1 MPGKKKK
8 KGLYANIKAKQDR
21 IKAGSGERMRSPGEK
36 GAPSRQDFIDAAKT
50 AKMNSGGAAKKMMQ
64 YYNGGG
70 PTEQVARACGDVMD
84 DRRKITKF
92 F

>member
-1 MPGKKKK
+1 MPGKK

-84 DRRKITKF
+84 DRRKKTKYF
-92 F
+92 